1 MLAKQDYCC
10 FKCGKK
16 FTGLAGLSMFMPEM
30 GQMQWCKECA
40 PVVSLEE
47 ALEMIDRFANPPKEP
62 AKRGKG
68 KSTTTP

>member
-1 MLAKQDYCC
+1 MPEKNEYCC

-16 FTGLAGLSMFMPEM
+16 FTGLGGLAMFMPEM
-30 GQMQWCKECA
+30 GQMQWCKECS

-62 AKRGKG
+62 GKRRKQA
-68 KSTTTP
+68 